1 MKLKTLPSIFV
12 LTAMLVGNAVF
23 AQLTIDNAQFFI
35 QPGATV
41 TVQGDVTSNANIQGT
56 GILQMKG
63 SAVQNLNM
71 NGFSIPNLE
80 IDNTNNVALTGA
92 ARISGNLILT
102 NGKLQLGANDLTLAS
117 TSQVTGTPGTNK
129 FVETN
134 GTGQLRK
141 EITAAGNYILP
152 VGTGSRFEPV
162 QYQITGTPVLA
173 SAFVAARSVQGHH
186 PNKHPRST
194 DYLNEYWSLANGG
207 ITGGTIAAV
216 ATYGTEGTD
225 VTGLETS
232 LRSLYWNGTNWVAGT
247 ALNNA
252 VNTVTIP
259 VITGVPQDLYGMN
272 QFILLNT
279 KVFLQGPYN
288 NVTGRMN
295 DRLRNSGA
303 YVPGALPASNV
314 IPTTDP
320 YRSAPYN
327 FTQTSNTVPESVISA
342 DFPNPFI
349 DQLNPDDNIVDWV
362 YVELRSS
369 ISPGNTILQTRSV
382 LLQRDG
388 DLVDIDG
395 VSPVYFKDVAGANYT
410 ITIRHR
416 NHLAISTNPANF
428 TQPLAL
434 AVNAVKLDFTSLVAS
449 NVLGTAGTNYL
460 HAGTANFLYAGNA
473 NFNGSV
479 RWSPPFS
486 DKDYILNPVLSGS
499 ATSVL
504 TNTYSAGDMDLN
516 RSVRWGPP
524 FSDKDFIFAVP
535 LTGLATN
542 VKTQILPN

>member
-1 MKLKTLPSIFV
+1 MKLKTLPSILV
-12 LTAMLVGNAVF
+12 LTGTLAGNAVF

-63 SAVQNLNM
+63 TALQNLNM
-71 NGFSIPNLE
+71 NGFSVPNLE
-80 IDNTNNVALTGA
+80 IDNPNNVALTGA
-92 ARISGNLILT
+92 ARISGNLTLT

-117 TSQVTGTPGTNK
+117 TSQVAGTPGTNK

-141 EITAAGNYILP
+141 EITTVGNFNLP
-152 VGTGSRFEPV
+152 VGTGSRYEPI
-162 QYQITGTPVLA
+162 QYQVTGTPVLA
-173 SAFVAARSVQGHH
+173 SAFVAARSVSGAH

-194 DYLNEYWSLANGG
+194 DYLNEYWTLANGG
-207 ITGGTIAAV
+207 ITGGTITAI
-216 ATYGTEGTD
+216 ATYSTEATD

-247 ALNNA
+247 ALNNT
-252 VNTVTIP
+252 VNTITIP
-259 VITGVPQDLYGMN
+259 VIVGVPQDLYGMN

-288 NVTGRMN
+288 SVTGRMN
-295 DRLRNSGA
+295 DRLRNFGA
-303 YVPGALPASNV
+303 YVPGVLPASNV
-314 IPTTDP
+314 IPATDP

-327 FTQTSNTVPESVISA
+327 FVHTSNPVPESVISA
-342 DFPNPFI
+342 AFPNPFI
-349 DQLNPDDNIVDWV
+349 DQANPDNNIVDWV
-362 YVELRSS
+362 FAELRSS
-369 ISPGNTILQTRSV
+369 VSPGNTILQTRSV

-416 NHLAISTNPANF
+416 NHLAISTNPATF

-434 AVNAVKLDFTSLVAS
+434 VANAVKLDFTSTAAG
-449 NVLGTAGTNYL
+449 NILGTPGTNYL
-460 HAGTANFLYAGNA
+460 IANALNFLYAGNS

-479 RWSPPFS
+479 RWSPPSS
-486 DKDYILNPVLSGS
+486 DKDYLLNPVLRGV
-499 ATSVL
+499 ATTVL

-516 RSVRWGPP
+516 RGVRWSPP
-524 FSDKDFIFAVP
+524 NSDKDFILSAP
-535 LTGLATN
+535 LSSVATN
-542 VKTQILPN
+542 VKSQILPN